1 MAPMV
6 RWEGQAEAGA
16 GWKGGA
22 DLSSAAPLQAPSAKS
37 ESKRAGMGKRALI
50 EIGYRTLTVLASPLL
65 LLYLA
70 LRVARDRRYAR
81 GLGERLGR
89 LPRSF
94 RETPPGAIWLH
105 AVSVGEVLTAVPLL
119 KRLAGA
125 MPWAPVYVS
134 VTTLAGRAMA
144 EQKLLRLAA
153 GVFYTPFDLSF
164 ALRGVL
170 RTLRPSLVVVL
181 ETEIWPNLYRECK
194 RSGAQ
199 LVVLNARISD
209 HAMPAYRRWRWLFQ
223 APLTRP
229 DRILAQDE
237 RAARRYRELG
247 APVVEVAGNLKY
259 DFDPDSTALAPE
271 VAAWL
276 ERLNAGPVWIAA
288 STMPPQRD
296 GDPDEDDLAVE
307 TFLRLKDEFP
317 RLLLIWA
324 PRKPERFDA
333 AAERLRRAGVEF
345 VRRSRWQAEGRD
357 GGGLELPGVLLM
369 DTIGELA
376 AMYRAGD
383 AVFLG
388 GTFPHRGGHNPLEPA
403 AFGVPVA
410 AGPHMENF
418 AEIAAEFD
426 REAAWILVE
435 RPEQLAAAVGELLR
449 DAGRRGVIGES
460 ARALARAR
468 RGATERAVETLRECY
483 EEALSRP
490 LPVLWK
496 RLLLG
501 PLTLVWRA
509 GVSVDR
515 ELKSARARTP
525 ACPVAS
531 VGNLSLGGTGKTP
544 FVVWLCKRLEQ
555 RGWRPG
561 VLLRGYRRSVG
572 PAILTAAAGA
582 EAAVEDTGEE
592 ALIHLRAG
600 HAAVGVGADR
610 ARVLAELSAGQGVD
624 CAVLDDGFQHWGL
637 RRDCDIVLI
646 DALDPLGGGVLP
658 LGRLREPFSALRR
671 ADAVV
676 LTRTV
681 EGRSYAGL
689 VREIR
694 RWNASVPVFFARMVA
709 GALAP
714 LPAGAGAFCGV
725 GNPGAFRSTLK
736 QAGVEPAWFEVFRDH
751 HRYSQREVEKM
762 LARAPALVTTEKD
775 WLNLP
780 AEYQSDARIRV
791 LRIGMEVDR
800 AEELLNLAAARLRAA
815 ATPA

>member
-1 MAPMV
+1 M
-6 RWEGQAEAGA
+6 
-16 GWKGGA
+16 
-22 DLSSAAPLQAPSAKS
+22 
-37 ESKRAGMGKRALI
+37 
-50 EIGYRTLTVLASPLL
+50 GYRALTVLASPLL

-94 RETPPGAIWLH
+94 RQTAPGAIWLH

-119 KRLAGA
+119 KGLREAL
-125 MPWAPVYVS
+125 PWAPVYLS

-144 EQKLLRLAA
+144 EQKLAGVVA
-153 GVFYTPFDLSF
+153 GVFYAPLDLSF
-164 ALRGVL
+164 ALRAVL
-170 RTLRPSLVVVL
+170 RALQPSLVVVM
-181 ETEIWPNLYRECK
+181 ETEIWPNLYRETK

-209 HAMPAYRRWRWLFQ
+209 QAMPSYRRWRWLFQ
-223 APLTRP
+223 APLSRP

-237 RAARRYRELG
+237 RAAGRYRELG
-247 APVVEVAGNLKY
+247 AERVEAAGNLKY
-259 DFDPDSTALAPE
+259 DFDPDSARIAPDL
-271 VAAWL
+271 AAWL

-288 STMPPQRD
+288 STMPPERA
-296 GDPDEDDLAVE
+296 GDPDEDDLVVE
-307 TFLRLKDEFP
+307 TFLRLRAGFP

-333 AAERLRRAGVEF
+333 AAERLQRAGVAF
-345 VRRSRWQAEGRD
+345 MRRSRWQ
-357 GGGLELPGVLLM
+357 GGAALDLPGVLLV

-376 AMYRAGD
+376 ALCRVGD

-403 AFGVPVA
+403 AFGVPVV

-418 AEIAAEFD
+418 AEIAADFD
-426 REAAWILVE
+426 RQAAWIRVPSGE
-435 RPEQLAAAVGELLR
+435 RLAAALEELLG
-449 DAGRRGVIGES
+449 DAGRRRVLGQR
-460 ARALARAR
+460 ARSLAAAR
-468 RGATERAVETLRECY
+468 RGACARAVEALRASY
-483 EEALSRP
+483 EDALSRP
-490 LPVLWK
+490 LAALWK

-501 PLTLVWRA
+501 PLTLAWRA
-509 GVSVDR
+509 GLSVDR
-515 ELKSARARTP
+515 AIQSARARTA
-525 ACPVAS
+525 ACPVVS

-544 FVVWLCKRLEQ
+544 FAVWLCGQLKQ

-561 VLLRGYRRSVG
+561 VLLRGYRRRGG
-572 PAILTAAAGA
+572 PLILTAAPGA
-582 EAAVEDTGEE
+582 TVAVEAAGEE

-600 HAAVGVGADR
+600 QAAVGVGADR
-610 ARVLAELSAGQGVD
+610 GRALAGLQTGHGVD
-624 CAVLDDGFQHWGL
+624 CAVLDDGFQHWRL

-658 LGRLREPFSALRR
+658 LGRLREPFSALWR

-676 LTRTV
+676 LMRTNA
-681 EGRSYAGL
+681 GRPNAGL

-694 RWNASVPVFFARMVA
+694 RWNAAVPLFFARTVA
-709 GALAP
+709 GELAD
-714 LPAGAGAFCGV
+714 LPAGAGAFCGL
-725 GNPGAFRSTLK
+725 GNPGSFRATLA
-736 QAGVEPAWFEVFRDH
+736 QAGVQPAFFEVFPDH
-751 HRYSQREVEKM
+751 HCYDRHEVREL

-780 AEYQSDARIRV
+780 SEFQSDARIRV
-791 LRIGMEVDR
+791 LPIRIEVDH
-800 AEELLNLAAARLRAA
+800 AEELLNLVAARLRGA
-815 ATPA
+815 ATRA